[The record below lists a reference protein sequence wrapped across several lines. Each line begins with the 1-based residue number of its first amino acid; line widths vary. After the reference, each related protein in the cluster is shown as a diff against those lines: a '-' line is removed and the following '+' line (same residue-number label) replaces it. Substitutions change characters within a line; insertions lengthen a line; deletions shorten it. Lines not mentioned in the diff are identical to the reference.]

1 MQNIVKALY
10 VYADAVNF
18 LELKVSEI
26 TSAGFSQQTLV
37 LRSPGLPGLFRCP
50 CTIIVLTCLKKKKRV
65 MGVVEARVSSGQC
78 RLWCFW
84 KHFRKCFSD
93 VTLYC
98 LHFIMLLERGYLIP
112 SSYMVIQFSIC
123 MIHKVLIDWPCFYG
137 EYLLGST
144 DAGGD
149 SEVLQTTP
157 GP

>member
-1 MQNIVKALY
+1 VLFFWFYGEAPYMVPICEPPTSS
-10 VYADAVNF
+10 AV
-18 LELKVSEI
+18 
-26 TSAGFSQQTLV
+26 TRSAGPV
-37 LRSPGLPGLFRCP
+37 LLPLYDISPNLFKE
-50 CTIIVLTCLKKKKRV
+50 KKKESWVWSR
-65 MGVVEARVSSGQC
+65 ARVSSDQC
-78 RLWCFW
+78 KLWCFW

-93 VTLYC
+93 VTLHC

-123 MIHKVLIDWPCFYG
+123 TIHKVLIDWPCFYG